1 MKKFLKIA
9 AVIIVFV
16 LVIAGLTRLLE
27 PKYSE
32 SLKEGTMTSQYY
44 TESKDH
50 EVLIFGDSCA
60 YANFSPM
67 VLYETAGIKAY
78 VRGNAAQFIWQSY
91 YLLKEALK
99 YETPKVVVLSVDALV
114 RTKDTDPK
122 TEGYNRLC
130 IDRMRWSQEKID
142 IIKASMKDD
151 EHFIDYVFPIIRY
164 HTRISQLTSEDLT
177 YFWGDKYHTYNGFL
191 VNKEIKPLGELPV
204 KRKLGNYDFP
214 AENAQYLEDI
224 ANLCEEHGVQ
234 LMLIKVPNMYPH
246 WYDEYDAQ
254 LEAFAEKHGIVYE
267 NLRNY
272 YDEIGLDFQ
281 VDTYDAG
288 IHLNFTGAEKNSR
301 FFAEILKKHYD
312 LTDFSGDTLYDSK
325 LAEYKKERASYQ

>member
-1 MKKFLKIA
+1 MKKIVK
-9 AVIIVFV
+9 AVIAVLVFA

-32 SLKEGTMTSQYY
+32 TLREGTMTSQYY

-50 EVLIFGDSCA
+50 EVVIFGDSCA

-67 VLYETAGIKAY
+67 VLYEEAGIKAY

-91 YLLKEALK
+91 YLLKETLK

-130 IDRMRWSQEKID
+130 IDRMRWSAEKVG

-151 EHFIDYVFPIIRY
+151 EHFADYLFPIIRY
-164 HTRISQLTSEDLT
+164 HSRISQLTSEDFT
-177 YFWGDKYHTYNGFL
+177 YFWHDKYHTYNGFL

-204 KRKLGNYDFP
+204 KRKLPSYEFP
-214 AENAQYLEDI
+214 AENVEYLKAI
-224 ANLCEEHGVQ
+224 QSLCEEHGVQ

-246 WYDEYDAQ
+246 WYDEYD
-254 LEAFAEKHGIVYE
+254 EWINAFAAEHGIVYE

-272 YDEIGLDFQ
+272 YDEIGVDFQ
-281 VDTYDAG
+281 TDTYDAG
-288 IHLNFTGAEKNSR
+288 IHLNFTGAEKNSK
-301 FFAEILKKHYD
+301 FFATILKKHYD
-312 LTDFSGDTLYDSK
+312 LTDFSGDPLYDSK
-325 LAEYKKERASYQ
+325 LAEYIKERDAQ

>member
-1 MKKFLKIA
+1 MKKVFKI
-9 AVIIVFV
+9 VITIIVFLV
-16 LVIAGLTRLLE
+16 VIAGLTRLLE

-32 SLKEGTMTSQYY
+32 SLREGTMTPQYY
-44 TESKDH
+44 QESKDH
-50 EVLIFGDSCA
+50 EVMIFGDSCA

-67 VLYETAGIKAY
+67 VMYETAGIKAY

-91 YLLKEALK
+91 YLMKEALK
-99 YETPKVVVLSVDALV
+99 YETPKVIVLSVDALV

-130 IDRMRWSQEKID
+130 IDRMRWSKEKVD

-151 EHFIDYVFPIIRY
+151 ESFLTYVFPIIRY
-164 HTRISQLTSEDLT
+164 HTRISQLTGEDFR
-177 YFWGDKYHTYNGFL
+177 YFFGDKYHTYNGFL
-191 VNKEIKPLGELPV
+191 VNKEIKPLGDLPV
-204 KRKLGNYDFP
+204 KRQLPSYDFP
-214 AENAQYLEDI
+214 AENVQYLEDI
-224 ANLCEEHGVQ
+224 AALCKEHGVQ

-246 WYDEYDAQ
+246 WYDEYDEWI
-254 LEAFAEKHGIVYE
+254 EAFAAEHGIVYE

-272 YDEIGLDFQ
+272 YDEIGLDFN

-301 FFAEILKKHYD
+301 FFAGILKKHYD
-312 LTDFSGDTLYDSK
+312 LTDYSGDALYDSK
-325 LAEYKKERASYQ
+325 LAEYKKERE